1 MDMIVHCGL
10 NALTRVGYQAEGEII
25 ANSYIS

>member
-1 MDMIVHCGL
+1 MDMTLHCGL
-10 NALTRVGYQAEGEII
+10 NALTTVGYQAEEEII